1 MKNNKELAP
10 EYDRVRL
17 SNKNVQETG
26 NLVEGGQ
33 LNKLKKRSDKIL
45 SVFACSLHC

>member
-1 MKNNKELAP
+1 MVNCRKVL
-10 EYDRVRL
+10 
-17 SNKNVQETG
+17 ETD

-45 SVFACSLHC
+45 SVFACYLHC